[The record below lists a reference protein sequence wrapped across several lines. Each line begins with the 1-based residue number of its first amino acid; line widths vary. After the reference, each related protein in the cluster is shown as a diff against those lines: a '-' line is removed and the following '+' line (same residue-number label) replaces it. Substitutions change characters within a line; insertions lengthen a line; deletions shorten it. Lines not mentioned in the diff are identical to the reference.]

1 MGGGVLAGVATGAA
15 IGTAVGGPV
24 GTVVGGTGIGA
35 VAGAFMGGPVGAA
48 IGGAI
53 GYIGGGWLFDAGKTA
68 GQPELPWL
76 MLGAIGVITFLAL
89 WWQFSPKRSASGM
102 LEPRT

>member
-1 MGGGVLAGVATGAA
+1 
-15 IGTAVGGPV
+15 
-24 GTVVGGTGIGA
+24 
-35 VAGAFMGGPVGAA
+35 
-48 IGGAI
+48 
-53 GYIGGGWLFDAGKTA
+53 
-68 GQPELPWL
+68 ELPWL